1 MDNNLEATDGK
12 AQNQEQIRFQQFM
25 NDFSEALAEKIRVI
39 ESSDKPQE
47 QKDQERAD
55 LSSQAMNDFKEKLTA
70 LERIKKSQRDKTTV
84 AEAEKQQQEEA
95 KKGVREALAKTII
108 SAKKGLELTKD
119 KKVQE
124 ILNALKGSTDAE
136 QVGRIAEKLGPYI
149 TGTKK
154 ILITGTGEG
163 GERSEF
169 LKVVDS
175 FKPEDPVVYEKIK
188 SGFEDRPESF
198 GLTKDRV
205 IKEVFPSDIK
215 EEIKKQK
222 NIESETLRERAF
234 NYDREQY
241 YGRFTQDQQDFLHV
255 LYSPTTFKEYVEDK
269 INDPRGEEKKEEYK
283 EKYKVSITKIF
294 QEQEKDIPD
303 EQELNRLVD
312 NRWRQQ
318 VSQNIEVE
326 LGKVMNQL
334 LLRLQQEGGN
344 KSYDELAQEDFMRGI
359 RATENQIRN
368 ALITLQSSLAGLE
381 KDPKYSKEITD
392 IKLYKFFDRGHY
404 IEEREKIID
413 PEKPEEKRNL
423 PYWRLYPLLQPKEIS
438 LKDFALQLSF
448 DMDHLLD
455 QRNYLHD
462 ARVVF
467 NHPPGEH
474 GFYSGLGGYAEK
486 YKGTD
491 VDEMMLL
498 PDGNLSLEAFHLY
511 EKYLEEDFASLDWKH
526 RPTEFTNELE
536 YVNSQLEREIIAQ
549 MKLEY
554 GDDVSEERI
563 KAAVNI
569 GVGLAR
575 GVFLT
580 EPEKSSYADPVDN
593 EGKGMIASYGTNDA
607 GALNAFNPLHVELRW
622 QGEHHMFMYYFMPIG
637 GEKGPWDHKKMWDN
651 MGNYLDSYYK
661 GNAKLPENLFINEMI
676 GVTKAGGPFKRK
688 GWRME
693 KSLEGHYRY
702 MEEDKSKVDALESF
716 KAMDYIGYE
725 AVADFLNI
733 DNKRMGMEILKA
745 KEGTFLAGKRRE
757 FFKYVYAQYFE
768 KFDGADFDSYMAE
781 LRKSGEKEAL
791 KVVRG
796 EAKGRSKD
804 KGTTPAGSWEE
815 QVELETSKIFFDR
828 ALVRE
833 IALRFPSKFLRI
845 DRGRFEADGISRWY
859 KIQKELNMGRDDF
872 NAAMKDFVFTE
883 TLLRKEISQM
893 IKDQL
898 RFDPTLDLNKVKIT
912 YESLNETTIERL
924 LKQTKGV
931 GKDDKLLMTP
941 ERIEKVKEIYHAI
954 RKNFLNGE
962 FLNGKAIDAVN
973 AYPFSFGVEDT
984 DLGLMAFRG
993 TGPRMVARA
1002 IKDTG
1007 ILEEGAIP
1015 AIKNLGRMLNIMAID
1030 GKHDFSPIL
1039 EAMIK
1044 ARNAFNEVH
1053 GTGDDYNF
1061 NYKLATAV
1069 IQYFKKDSM
1078 AKPLFGLFRVGK
1090 RNSMAAEYAGRSTAV
1105 WEWDSRD
1112 IDRFCVALES
1122 HRILPKTAFD
1132 MFEVRKKG
1140 GEYENRY
1147 WINPFT
1153 KKAFKTPFK
1162 KQKVN
1167 FEYNAARLRK
1177 EFGGDWKAITF
1188 DMINQFGP
1196 LALGFLLWQYFK
1208 KAMEEAEG
1216 KKK

>member
-1 MDNNLEATDGK
+1 MGPTTPEKQSDQESNVSKMERLVEQAVQEIISRLEAIDASESTPQEKAQQKSEIASSVLSDYRQAQKTLESLKETTKSSEATEQQQKNIQKEQQNLRQALIKVLTLADNDVKVVENAKTQRILRELAKTPPTDSEAVAIQEALGDYLLGEKAKDIILSKQGEVKSNFIKGVDNLKSENPEAAKKLIDALVKRASDFGSTAAEMEKKFGTDGK
-12 AQNQEQIRFQQFM
+12 EQIEDQGNIQYENMR
-25 NDFSEALAEKIRVI
+25 
-39 ESSDKPQE
+39 E
-47 QKDQERAD
+47 QI
-55 LSSQAMNDFKEKLTA
+55 F
-70 LERIKKSQRDKTTV
+70 QRD
-84 AEAEKQQQEEA
+84 Q
-95 KKGVREALAKTII
+95 
-108 SAKKGLELTKD
+108 
-119 KKVQE
+119 
-124 ILNALKGSTDAE
+124 
-136 QVGRIAEKLGPYI
+136 
-149 TGTKK
+149 
-154 ILITGTGEG
+154 
-163 GERSEF
+163 SE
-169 LKVVDS
+169 
-175 FKPEDPVVYEKIK
+175 
-188 SGFEDRPESF
+188 
-198 GLTKDRV
+198 
-205 IKEVFPSDIK
+205 
-215 EEIKKQK
+215 
-222 NIESETLRERAF
+222 
-234 NYDREQY
+234 Y
-241 YGRFTQDQQDFLHV
+241 YGRFTQDQQEFLHN
-255 LYSPTTFKEYVEDK
+255 LYSPTNFKNYVESE
-269 INDPRGEEKKEEYK
+269 INKPDEGKKEEYK
-283 EKYKVSITKIF
+283 ANIAKIY
-294 QEQEKDIPD
+294 QEQGKNIPN

-318 VSQNIEVE
+318 VSQNIEME

-334 LLRLQQEGGN
+334 LLRLQQEGAN
-344 KSYDELAQEDFMRGI
+344 KAYDELAQEDFMRGI

-368 ALITLQSSLAGLE
+368 ALITLQANLAELE
-381 KDPKYSKEITD
+381 KDPKHSNEYTN
-392 IKLYKFFDRGHY
+392 IKLFKFFDQGHY
-404 IEEREKIID
+404 IDEREKEID
-413 PEKPEEKRNL
+413 PITKEKRNL
-423 PYWRLYPLLQPKEIS
+423 AYPRLYPLLQPKEIG
-438 LKDFALQLSF
+438 LKDFALQLTV
-448 DMDHLLD
+448 DMGHLLD

-462 ARVVF
+462 SRVVF

-486 YKGTD
+486 YRGTD

-498 PDGNLSLEAFHLY
+498 PDGNLALEAFHLY

-536 YVNSQLEREIIAQ
+536 YVNSKLEREIIEQ

-554 GDDVSEERI
+554 GDEISEERI
-563 KAAVNI
+563 KAAINI

-593 EGKGMIASYGTNDA
+593 EGRGMVASYGTNDA

-622 QGEHHMFMYYFMPIG
+622 QGEHHMFMYYFMPIHG
-637 GEKGPWDHKKMWDN
+637 SKGAWDHKKMWEN
-651 MGNYLDSYYK
+651 MGNYMDSYIK
-661 GNAKLPENLFINEMI
+661 GNKKLPKNLFIDEMI
-676 GVTKAGGPFKRK
+676 DVCNVGGPFKRRD
-688 GWRME
+688 WRME
-693 KSLEGHYRY
+693 KSLEGHLRY
-702 MEEDKSKVDALESF
+702 NPDKEGGGVNALESF

-725 AVADFLNI
+725 AVADFFN
-733 DNKRMGMEILKA
+733 NMRMGKDILK
-745 KEGTFLAGKRRE
+745 KTELAGERKI
-757 FFKYVYAQYFE
+757 FFQYVYEQYFE

-796 EAKGRSKD
+796 EAKDRSKD

-859 KIQKELNMGRDDF
+859 QIQKELSMGRDDF
-872 NAAMKDFVFTE
+872 NAAMKDFIFTE
-883 TLLRKEISQM
+883 TLLRKEMSQK

-898 RFDPTLDLNKVKIT
+898 RLDPTLDLNKVKIK
-912 YESLNETTIERL
+912 YESLNEETIERL

-931 GKDDKLLMTP
+931 GKDGKLLMTP
-941 ERIEKVKEIYHAI
+941 ERIEIVKKIYRTI
-954 RKNFLNGE
+954 GKNFLNGE
-962 FLNGKAIDAVN
+962 FLNEKGIEAVGE
-973 AYPFSFGVEDT
+973 YPFSFGVEDT

-1002 IKDTG
+1002 IADTG
-1007 ILEEGAIP
+1007 IMEQGVIP
-1015 AIKNLGRMLNIMAID
+1015 AVKNLGRMLNIMAID
-1030 GKHDFSPIL
+1030 GKHDFSPII

-1078 AKPLFGLFRVGK
+1078 AKPLFGLFRIGK
-1090 RNSMAAEYAGRSTAV
+1090 RNSIAAEYAGRSTAV

-1132 MFEVRKKG
+1132 IFKVRKGK
-1140 GEYENRY
+1140 EYESVYR
-1147 WINPFT
+1147 INPFT

-1162 KQKVN
+1162 KLKTD

-1177 EFGGDWKAITF
+1177 EFGGDWKAIVS